1 MTYRFYSI
9 RQICKQLLLVTLLYS
24 VCRLLFFVFN
34 YSSFSQTGTEQILIA
49 FLHGIRFDLSAIL
62 YSNIPF
68 MLFAIY
74 ADFKTETRKRFSA
87 AKIIF
92 IVFNALAI
100 LSNIIDVKFYEFQK
114 KRTTFELF
122 SGENNIIK
130 LIPSYIASYWH
141 LILITGFLIYFLI
154 KGYDKINANAQ
165 KEKKKFYV
173 LKTVA
178 SFIFLG
184 IAVIGMR
191 GGLQTKPLQMIAAS
205 YYGNPNNA
213 SLVLNTPF
221 TIFQSINKKPLS
233 RKNYFSETQA
243 NKIFNTQRDYTS
255 KFVFDRKNV
264 VVIILESFS
273 NEYIG
278 TMSHQKTCAPFLDSL
293 ITESYLLEHAF
304 ANGKK
309 SNEAM
314 PSIFASLPSLLNESY
329 INTVYQNNELS
340 SLPNLLKEKG
350 YYTAFYHGGING
362 SMNFDA
368 FAKKAGFDNYFGMN
382 EYPTI
387 ADYDG
392 HWGIYDE
399 PYFEYVSHE
408 LGSLPKPFMAGI
420 FSLSSH
426 PPYDLPETR
435 KNDFAEMAT
444 AKQKSFRYTDL
455 ALKKFFEY
463 AKTKNWYTNTLF
475 VIVPDH
481 TPDADAIAYDTK
493 VAYYQIPIILFDPS
507 SKNLIGKSTQVA
519 QQIDIMPTILDY
531 LHFDHPFMA
540 FGESAL
546 RKKQYPYA
554 INYRDGVYQTIDS
567 THVLQFAENQT
578 LSFYNYQIDHY
589 LKNNLRNNIDA
600 KENKMKEFT
609 AAYIQQF
616 NDALIENKYQ
626 SIEDKNS
633 IHH

>member
-1 MTYRFYSI
+1 
-9 RQICKQLLLVTLLYS
+9 
-24 VCRLLFFVFN
+24 
-34 YSSFSQTGTEQILIA
+34 
-49 FLHGIRFDLSAIL
+49 
-62 YSNIPF
+62 
-68 MLFAIY
+68 
-74 ADFKTETRKRFSA
+74 
-87 AKIIF
+87 
-92 IVFNALAI
+92 
-100 LSNIIDVKFYEFQK
+100 
-114 KRTTFELF
+114 
-122 SGENNIIK
+122 
-130 LIPSYIASYWH
+130 
-141 LILITGFLIYFLI
+141 
-154 KGYDKINANAQ
+154 
-165 KEKKKFYV
+165 
-173 LKTVA
+173 
-178 SFIFLG
+178 
-184 IAVIGMR
+184 
-191 GGLQTKPLQMIAAS
+191 
-205 YYGNPNNA
+205 
-213 SLVLNTPF
+213 
-221 TIFQSINKKPLS
+221 
-233 RKNYFSETQA
+233 
-243 NKIFNTQRDYTS
+243 
-255 KFVFDRKNV
+255 
-264 VVIILESFS
+264 
-273 NEYIG
+273 
-278 TMSHQKTCAPFLDSL
+278 
-293 ITESYLLEHAF
+293 
-304 ANGKK
+304 
-309 SNEAM
+309 
-314 PSIFASLPSLLNESY
+314 
-329 INTVYQNNELS
+329 
-340 SLPNLLKEKG
+340 
-350 YYTAFYHGGING
+350 
-362 SMNFDA
+362 MNFDA

-626 SIEDKNS
+626 TIEDKNS